1 VTDGSTAA
9 RTDDRRVRVLAL
21 YHRAETFGGSF
32 NSVLDVL
39 TRTDRARFD
48 VIAGVPGSG
57 NVERQLQSAGLRVL
71 HEAEQPG
78 ARAFAYA
85 SAVVRCAWRLRRQRI
100 GLLYVS
106 DYVCWRSSALAAA
119 RLAGVPRVVHVRAPL
134 SSETLDPELLAATIV
149 IGNSAATIRA
159 LDDRLPADRRRVV
172 HNFIET
178 EPFAAGRDI
187 RETFF
192 GGRPPVVGFVGVFRP
207 EKGIE
212 YFLEM
217 ARIIA
222 AERRE
227 VRLLAVGGESA
238 VQDIGWVARMKT
250 YARDLGVEHVVHF
263 AGSRSDIPDVMRS
276 IDVLVVPSLNEGFG
290 RVIIEA
296 NAAGTPAVGAEAAGI
311 PEVIEDGVTGLL
323 VPPRDPAA
331 MAAACL
337 RLLDDREWRERLRGA
352 LPQWVAER
360 FSPATQLR
368 LIESAWNDAIRGV

>member
-1 VTDGSTAA
+1 VKTDSA
-9 RTDDRRVRVLAL
+9 RLRVLAL

-39 TRTDRARFD
+39 TRTDRSRFE
-48 VIAGVPGSG
+48 VIAGVPGPG
-57 NVERQLQSAGLRVL
+57 NVERQLQSAGLRVV
-71 HEAEQPG
+71 HQAEQPG
-78 ARAFAYA
+78 ARSLGYA
-85 SAVVRCAWRLRRQRI
+85 SAVVRCAWRLRRERI

-106 DYVCWRSSALAAA
+106 DYVWWRSSTLAAA

-134 SSETLDPELLAATIV
+134 SRETLDPELLAATIV
-149 IGNSAATIRA
+149 VGNSAATIRA

-178 EPFAAGRDI
+178 GPFAAGRDI

-192 GGRPPVVGFVGVFRP
+192 GERPPVVGFVGVFRP

-217 ARIIA
+217 ARIILA
-222 AERRE
+222 DRPEIRF
-227 VRLLAVGGESA
+227 LAVGGESA
-238 VQDIGWVARMKT
+238 VQDIGWVGRMKA
-250 YARDLGVEHVVHF
+250 YAEDLGVDRAVHF

-296 NAAGTPAVGAEAAGI
+296 NAAGTPAVGADAAGI
-311 PEVIEDGVTGLL
+311 PEVVEDSVTGLL
-323 VPPRDPAA
+323 VPPRDPSS

-337 RLLDDREWRERLRGA
+337 RLLDDREWRERLRRT
-352 LPQWVAER
+352 LPQRVAER
-360 FSPATQLR
+360 FCPATQLR
-368 LIESAWNDAIRGV
+368 LIESAWSDAVRGQ